1 MLKLGIPRARRCI
14 RAAPMLV
21 LALAMPAGGSAA
33 DAVLYRI
40 FLRDGSTVVSY
51 GEFARVA
58 DRVVFSIPMGDDP
71 AAPSLQLVSIPEGTV
86 DWEKTERYAE
96 AARARRYAE
105 TRGEADFTLLSSEV
119 ARVLNE
125 VALTD
130 DPVKRAALADYARK
144 QLAQWPLV
152 NYGYRAFDVAQLSGL
167 LDELV
172 SDLRVA
178 AGHPR
183 FDLSLVANTVPPAYV
198 PLLPGPGLRESIEQ
212 AFAVAGL
219 TPEPAERAS
228 LFQAILKTLEPQPD
242 DVAWVSAIRAR
253 AVAELST
260 ERRTDERYK
269 DLATRS
275 LDAAAT
281 RVKKADIRAI
291 ESLIRDVLK
300 TDASLGHRRP
310 PEMAALLAALDGR
323 LNEARQLR
331 LARDAWTVRA
341 PILRTYR
348 RDSGRAVGQ
357 LRRSRKWLEE
367 IRQLAGPSQ
376 RSLERLAERL
386 DRGRRELRSLTPP
399 PEFQAA
405 HEMLDAAY
413 QIAGRAGASRRAA
426 VSANDMNLAWQAS
439 SAAAGALMLLDR
451 ALADL
456 DRLSGPPRI
465 P

>member
-1 MLKLGIPRARRCI
+1 MLKLGKLRAGHCI
-14 RAAPMLV
+14 RAVPMLI
-21 LALAMPAGGSAA
+21 LALAVSARASDA

-40 FLRDGSTVVSY
+40 FLRDGLTVVSY

-58 DRVVFSIPMGDDP
+58 NRVVFSIPIGTDA
-71 AAPSLQLVSIPEGTV
+71 AAPSLQLVSIPEATV
-86 DWEKTERYAE
+86 DWEKTDRYAE

-130 DPVKRAALADYARK
+130 DPTRRVALADYARK

-152 NYGYRAFDVAQLSGL
+152 NYGYRSSDVAQLSAL

-178 AGHPR
+178 AGHSR

-212 AFAVAGL
+212 AFIVAGV

-228 LFQAILKTLEPQPD
+228 LFQAILKTLEPQPND
-242 DVAWVSAIRAR
+242 LAWVPAIRAR
-253 AVAELST
+253 AVAELSA
-260 ERRTDERYK
+260 EQRTDERYK
-269 DLATRS
+269 ELSSRS
-275 LDAAAT
+275 LEAAAK

-291 ESLIRDVLK
+291 EALIRDVLK

-310 PEMAALLAALDGR
+310 HETAALLAVLDGR
-323 LNEARQLR
+323 LNEARRLR
-331 LARDAWTVRA
+331 LASDAWNLRV
-341 PILRTYR
+341 PVLRTYR
-348 RDSGRAVGQ
+348 RDSGRAIGQ
-357 LRRSRKWLEE
+357 LRRSKKWLEE
-367 IRQLAGPSQ
+367 IRQLAGPSPQ
-376 RSLERLAERL
+376 SLDRLAERL
-386 DRGRRELRSLTPP
+386 DRGRRELHGLTPP
-399 PEFQAA
+399 AEFQAA

-413 QIAGRAGASRRAA
+413 QMAARAGALRRAA

-451 ALADL
+451 ARVDL
-456 DRLSGPPRI
+456 DRLTAPPRI

>member
-1 MLKLGIPRARRCI
+1 MLRLGKLRAGRCI
-14 RAAPMLV
+14 RAAVILL
-21 LALAMPAGGSAA
+21 LALAVPAGASAA

-71 AAPSLQLVSIPEGTV
+71 AAPSLQLVSIPEATV
-86 DWEKTERYAE
+86 DWEKTDRYAE
-96 AARARRYAE
+96 AARSRRYAE

-130 DPVKRAALADYARK
+130 DPARRVALADYARK

-152 NYGYRAFDVAQLSGL
+152 NYGYRASDVAQLSGL

-172 SDLRVA
+172 SDLRAA
-178 AGHPR
+178 AGHSR
-183 FDLSLVANTVPPAYV
+183 FDLSLVANTIPPAYV

-212 AFAVAGL
+212 AFTVAGV

-228 LFQAILKTLEPQPD
+228 LFRAILKTLEPQPD

-253 AVAELST
+253 AVAELSA
-260 ERRTDERYK
+260 EQRTDERYK
-269 DLATRS
+269 EMTSRS
-275 LDAAAT
+275 IDTAAKRA
-281 RVKKADIRAI
+281 KKADIRSI
-291 ESLIRDVLK
+291 EFLIRDVLAA
-300 TDASLGHRRP
+300 DASLGHRRP
-310 PEMAALLAALDGR
+310 RETAALLAALDGH
-323 LNEARQLR
+323 LTEARRLR
-331 LARDAWTVRA
+331 LATDAWKLRA
-341 PILRTYR
+341 PVLRTYR
-348 RDSGRAVGQ
+348 RDSGNAVNQ
-357 LRRSRKWLEE
+357 LQRSKKWLEE

-376 RSLERLAERL
+376 RSLDRLAERL
-386 DRGRRELRSLTPP
+386 VRGRRELQGLKPP

-405 HEMLDAAY
+405 HDMLDAAC
-413 QIAGRAGASRRAA
+413 QMAARAGASRRAA